1 MDLQIHLKNF
11 TGKELRQEVLNVKRD
26 FAVSQLKRADVERV
40 ILANSMFFQHLLR
53 KKETKKRTA
62 IKKKTIVT
70 TASPVAAK
78 KKTIATIAPP
88 VAAVTPELNT
98 SYQRKSKNH

>member
-11 TGKELRQEVLNVKRD
+11 TVKELRQEVLNVKRD

-53 KKETKKRTA
+53 KKKQKNELLLR
-62 IKKKTIVT
+62 KKTIVT

-88 VAAVTPELNT
+88 FAAVTPELNT